1 MSATS
6 EIKVEIQYGYYS
18 EKQKNLR
25 FKNTGSQRGRYPMSN
40 IYLDQQGNEIE
51 ITEVSKK
58 SPEEFDKRLPFTKRM
73 DFFFPQLVKFYES
86 HGHFRVRR
94 VDDEKLYDFNRKLMV
109 KYTRWKYLAVPC

>member
-25 FKNTGSQRGRYPMSN
+25 CNAMRSQRGRYPKSN

-58 SPEEFDKRLPFTKRM
+58 SPEEFVKRFDDVIYVGIVTKWVRSI
-73 DFFFPQLVKFYES
+73 FP
-86 HGHFRVRR
+86 
-94 VDDEKLYDFNRKLMV
+94 
-109 KYTRWKYLAVPC
+109 

>member
-58 SPEEFDKRLPFTKRM
+58 SPEEFDKRFDDVIYVGIVTKW
-73 DFFFPQLVKFYES
+73 
-86 HGHFRVRR
+86 VRSIF
-94 VDDEKLYDFNRKLMV
+94 L
-109 KYTRWKYLAVPC
+109 

>member
-18 EKQKNLR
+18 EKQKNLMCNAMR
-25 FKNTGSQRGRYPMSN
+25 SQRGRYPKSN

-58 SPEEFDKRLPFTKRM
+58 SPEEFDKRFDDVIYVGIVTKW
-73 DFFFPQLVKFYES
+73 
-86 HGHFRVRR
+86 VRSIF
-94 VDDEKLYDFNRKLMV
+94 L
-109 KYTRWKYLAVPC
+109 

>member
-18 EKQKNLR
+18 EKQKNQR
-25 FKNTGSQRGRYPMSN
+25 CNAMRSQRGRYPKSS

-58 SPEEFDKRLPFTKRM
+58 SPEEFDKRFDDVIYVGIVTKWVRSI
-73 DFFFPQLVKFYES
+73 FP
-86 HGHFRVRR
+86 
-94 VDDEKLYDFNRKLMV
+94 
-109 KYTRWKYLAVPC
+109 